1 MGYVVLGRAVSV
13 DLVDANGAITQQ
25 NVVIQQGRRLPDNVA
40 PFMVNALKSS
50 GVIAYAADPSTNIGE
65 PTVREVEPPAQ
76 VRTQDQP
83 PILPSDPVGN
93 RIISGEESPDE
104 AQPEEA
110 AVETGNLDP
119 ADLVGVASLGGAPD
133 AGGEPAAE
141 EPADGAPAKPKSG
154 DSKQA
159 WEEYAVSQGVDQG
172 EAESLTKRELIA
184 RFEQA

>member
-25 NVVIQQGRRLPDNVA
+25 NFIVPQGRKLPDNVA

-93 RIISGEESPDE
+93 RIISGEESPEE

-110 AVETGNLDP
+110 EVDTGNLDP

-141 EPADGAPAKPKSG
+141 ESGGEPAKPKSG